1 MGSAVPVRRSI
12 TDVIRLRRGPG
23 GCHDRAVMDTSAIV
37 IGAGQ
42 AGIAAALA
50 LQERGLRP
58 LVLEAGDDT
67 AGSWPHYY
75 DSLRLFTPAHLDG
88 LPGRPFPGDPN
99 RYPTRDEVADYL
111 RQCAKELTVRTGQR
125 VHSVTRTDGGFRVQ
139 ATEGAE
145 FTASVVIAASGMFGN
160 PHRPNIPTLNAYTG
174 KVMHSADYRSPEAFA
189 GQRVVVIGS
198 GNSAF
203 QIAVELA
210 SHAEVILASR
220 TPLRYATTEPI
231 PADSRFW
238 RVLSLAARLP
248 AGRFFHSGTIPII
261 DTNGHRELID
271 GGQLEVAEM
280 FAAAEGTDLR
290 WPDGRTTRVDVV
302 ILATGY
308 RPALQYLDDLITLD
322 AAGFPQ
328 HRHGVSTTH
337 RGLAFIGLEYQRSIL
352 SGTLH
357 GVGRDSHYLARRL
370 SRHL

>member
-1 MGSAVPVRRSI
+1 
-12 TDVIRLRRGPG
+12 
-23 GCHDRAVMDTSAIV
+23 MDTSAIV
-37 IGAGQ
+37 FGAGQ

-50 LQERGLRP
+50 LQDRGLRP

-111 RQCAKELTVRTGQR
+111 RHCAKDLTVRTGQR
-125 VHSVTRTDGGFRVQ
+125 VHTVARTDGGYRVL
-139 ATEGAE
+139 TTDGAE
-145 FTASVVIAASGMFGN
+145 FTAPIVVAATGMFGN
-160 PHRPNIPTLNAYTG
+160 PHRPAIPALDSYTG
-174 KVMHSADYRSPEAFA
+174 QVLHSADYRSPEPFA
-189 GQRVVVIGS
+189 GQRVVVVGS
-198 GNSAF
+198 GNSAV

-210 SHAEVILASR
+210 SHAEVTLAAR

-248 AGRFFHSGTIPII
+248 VGRFFHSGTIPVI
-261 DTNGHRELID
+261 DTNGYKALID
-271 GGQLEVAEM
+271 GGHLDVTRL
-280 FAAAEGTDLR
+280 FTAADGTTLQWADR
-290 WPDGRTTRVDVV
+290 RARGVDSVV
-302 ILATGY
+302 LATGF
-308 RPALQYLDDLITLD
+308 RPALQYLDDLITFD
-322 AAGFPQ
+322 ASGFPA

-337 RGLAFIGLEYQRSIL
+337 PGLAFIGLEYQRSIL

-357 GVGRDSHYLARRL
+357 GVGRDSRYLAHRLTRDHRR
-370 SRHL
+370 SGA

>member
-1 MGSAVPVRRSI
+1 
-12 TDVIRLRRGPG
+12 
-23 GCHDRAVMDTSAIV
+23 MDTSAIV

-75 DSLRLFTPAHLDG
+75 DSLRLFTPAHLDS

-99 RYPTRDEVADYL
+99 RYPTRDEVAAYL
-111 RQCAKELTVRTGQR
+111 RRCAEDLTVRTGQR
-125 VHSVTRTDGGFRVQ
+125 VRTVSRTDGGYRVR
-139 ATEGAE
+139 TTDGTE
-145 FTASVVIAASGMFGN
+145 FTAPVVIAASGMFGN
-160 PHRPNIPTLNAYTG
+160 PHRPNLPALNSYTG
-174 KVMHSADYRSPEAFA
+174 EVRHSADYRSPEPFA
-189 GQRVVVIGS
+189 GQRVVVVGS

-271 GGQLEVAEM
+271 GGHLEVTEM
-280 FAAAEGTDLR
+280 FTAAEGTDLC
-290 WPDGRTTRVDVV
+290 WADGRTTRVDAVV
-302 ILATGY
+302 LATGY
-308 RPALQYLDDLITLD
+308 RPTLTYLEGLITFD
-322 AAGFPQ
+322 GTGFPQ
-328 HRHGVSTTH
+328 HRNGMSTTH
-337 RGLAFIGLEYQRSIL
+337 PGLAFIGLEYQRSIL

-357 GVGRDSHYLARRL
+357 GVGRDSRYLARRL
-370 SRHL
+370 ARHL

>member
-1 MGSAVPVRRSI
+1 MA
-12 TDVIRLRRGPG
+12 

-111 RQCAKELTVRTGQR
+111 RRCAEDLTVRTGQR
-125 VHSVTRTDGGFRVQ
+125 VHRVSRVDGGYRVQ
-139 ATEGAE
+139 TTEGTE
-145 FTASVVIAASGMFGN
+145 FTAPMVIAASGMFGN
-160 PHRPNIPTLNAYTG
+160 PHRPDIPALNSYTG
-174 KVMHSADYRSPEAFA
+174 EVSHSSDYRAPEPFA
-189 GQRVVVIGS
+189 GQRVVVVGS

-248 AGRFFHSGTIPII
+248 AGRFFHSGTIPVI
-261 DTNGHRELID
+261 DTDGHRELID
-271 GGQLEVAEM
+271 SGKLEATEM
-280 FAAAEGTDLR
+280 FTAADGTELR
-290 WPDGRTTRVDVV
+290 WADGRTARVDAV

-308 RPALQYLDDLITLD
+308 RPALQYLDGLITVD
-322 AAGFPQ
+322 AAGFPS
-328 HRHGVSTTH
+328 HRNGLSTA
-337 RGLAFIGLEYQRSIL
+337 RPGLAFIGLEYQRSIL

-357 GVGRDSHYLARRL
+357 GVGRDSHYLARKLTRDYRR
-370 SRHL
+370 STR